1 VVSSDI
7 APSCGTGSDSASSQ
21 PQRNGAGNYAFND
34 LHAMMTFVGAGRLK
48 EQRAVLGRKRNFV
61 DR

>member
-1 VVSSDI
+1 VRNRV
-7 APSCGTGSDSASSQ
+7 GSDSASSQ